1 MMKNIRHIITSVF
14 LLLLTGMQIHAQEGL
29 TITGKV
35 TDESNQ
41 PLAGAYVMETGSG
54 SNGALTD
61 MEGNYSIT
69 LKGKGDLQ
77 FSFLSYRTL
86 TVKVAGRASI
96 NVKMEP
102 EHTQLETAVAIGYG
116 TAKKADLTGAV
127 SVVDVS
133 AAQASPLQDVGQML
147 QGRIA
152 GADILSG
159 SGELGE
165 SASIQIRGARSITA
179 GNEPLII
186 VDGVMDAVS
195 SLSDLNPS
203 DIVSISVLKDVS
215 STAIYGSRGANGVIL
230 VTTDS
235 PKQKDT
241 KIDVIIKSV
250 TGFSHIAGTL
260 DIMNASEY
268 ATWWNMIKLIEPFQ
282 AGNPAPDINPWN
294 PGPGYPFENPAA
306 EGKGTDWIKLLSQ
319 TGLYNDQYAM
329 IKGRHGNTT
338 VSASLGYNWTKGI
351 VLGSDY
357 KRYTGRVNVDSKISR
372 ILTLGVKA
380 SYIYFDV
387 KRTGAKVTGTDTS
400 AAVYLNPLLNKDST
414 FNRYG
419 LLESDGQ
426 IFDNPY
432 QRAKHVTNIADKW
445 ILGIHPYIT
454 LNFRKGFTLKS
465 TFSFTHEN
473 HFTDRYSPSYMPVA
487 QASESGAFASRAYDD
502 YQRYRNETTL
512 QWKRSFKRHNI
523 DAVAGF
529 SASSNKNTTSVYY
542 GTGFIDDDVKFEDMA
557 GIFNS
562 ANYLMGTGKSVRNT
576 MSAFGRIGY
585 NYDRRYYLTLT
596 ARADGAS
603 NFSASHKWGFFPAAA
618 FRWTIKNEDFLLH
631 ATWLNDLSLRLSAG
645 RSGNDAIS
653 AYKSLNL
660 VNTGRGSWVFGHQ
673 YNLTS
678 YPQQIANRELTWET
692 TDSFNLGLNF
702 EAFRSRLKI
711 EADLYWSRTSDL
723 LLTVKQ
729 SQVIGYDKYLDN
741 FGNTENYG
749 VEVTISSDNIR
760 RKNFVWSTD
769 LIISHNTQTVTDSGA
784 GDEVVPTYTKGTQY
798 LYGYRTGYPVNSLW
812 GYKYGGVWH
821 NQAELDRNRYT
832 NMYVSTIKDG
842 ANGSNLG
849 RAKYYDINGDGNL
862 DENDV
867 VYLGNTDPVVYGGF
881 QNDFTLFGKFN
892 ISTFFSYSLGGKMY
906 NLQEF
911 QLGSSGAYY
920 NKYRYMLN
928 AWHPTR
934 NPDSDIPMPKW
945 SDGIISDRFI
955 HDASFLRLKTV
966 SVSYTLNLAR
976 WSKTFKT
983 LKMGLTGENLFLL
996 KYYNGFDPDVSTSST
1011 VRRLDSGSFPRPRT
1025 YTVNLQLNF

>member
-1 MMKNIRHIITSVF
+1 M
-14 LLLLTGMQIHAQEGL
+14 LLMLSSLHIHAQDAVSV
-29 TITGKV
+29 TGKV
-35 TDESNQ
+35 TDENGQ
-41 PLAGAYVMETGSG
+41 PLAGAYVMETGAG
-54 SNGALTD
+54 GNGTLTD
-61 MEGNYSIT
+61 IDGAYTIT
-69 LKGKGDLQ
+69 MKNKGDLQ
-77 FSFLSYRTL
+77 FSFLSYKTL
-86 TVKVAGRASI
+86 TVKVGGRGTI
-96 NVKMEP
+96 NVKLDP

-127 SVVDVS
+127 SVVDIN
-133 AAQASPLQDVGQML
+133 AAAASPLQDVGQML

-152 GADILSG
+152 GADIMSG

-186 VDGVMDAVS
+186 VDGIMDAVS
-195 SLSDLNPS
+195 SLSDINPS

-241 KIDVIIKSV
+241 KIDVILKSV
-250 TGFSHIAGTL
+250 TGFSHIAGRL
-260 DIMNASEY
+260 DIMDASEY
-268 ATWWNMIKLIEPFQ
+268 ATWWNMVKLIQPFQ
-282 AGNPAPDINPWN
+282 EGKTAPDLDPRN

-306 EGKGTDWIKLLSQ
+306 EGKGTDWIDLLSQ

-338 VSASLGYNWTKGI
+338 VSASLGYNWTKGV

-357 KRYTGRVNVDSKISR
+357 KRYTARINVDSKISSL
-372 ILTLGVKA
+372 LTLGVKA

-387 KRTGAKVTGTDTS
+387 KRTGAKVTGTDTN
-400 AAVYLNPLLNKDST
+400 AAVYLNPLLNAEST

-419 LLESDGQ
+419 LQESDGQ

-432 QRAKHVTNIADKW
+432 QRAKHVTNGADKW

-454 LNFRKGFTLKS
+454 LNFRKGFTFKS

-487 QASESGAFASRAYDD
+487 QASQSGAFASRAYDD

-512 QWKRSFKRHNI
+512 TWRRSFKKNNLE
-523 DAVAGF
+523 AVAGF
-529 SASSNKNTTSVYY
+529 SASMNKDATSVYY
-542 GTGFIDDDVKFEDMA
+542 GTGFIDDNVKFEDMA
-557 GIFNS
+557 GMMNS
-562 ANYLMGTGKSVRNT
+562 TNYFMASALKIKNT
-576 MSAFGRIGY
+576 MSAFGRFNY
-585 NYDRRYYLTLT
+585 NYDRRYYITLT

-618 FRWTIKNEDFLLH
+618 FRWTIKNESFLLN

-653 AYKSLNL
+653 AYRSLNL
-660 VNTGRGSWVFGHQ
+660 VDTGKSSWVFGHQ

-678 YPQQIANRELTWET
+678 YPNQIANKDLTWET

-711 EADLYWSRTSDL
+711 ETDLYWSRTSDL

-729 SQVIGYDKYLDN
+729 SQVIGYDTYLDN

-749 VEVTISSDNIR
+749 IEVTISSDNIR
-760 RKNFVWSTD
+760 RKNFIWSTD
-769 LIISHNTQTVTDSGA
+769 FIISHNTQLVTDSGA

-798 LYGYRTGYPVNSLW
+798 LYGYKTGFPVNSLW

-821 NQAELDRNRYT
+821 NQEELDRNRYT
-832 NMYVSTIKDG
+832 HMYASTIKDG

-862 DENDV
+862 DERDV
-867 VYLGNTDPVVYGGF
+867 VYLGNTDPVIYGGF
-881 QNDFTLFGKFN
+881 QNDFTLFSKFN
-892 ISTFFSYSLGGKMY
+892 ISTFISYSLGGKMY

-911 QLGSSGAYY
+911 QLGSSGAYH

-934 NPDSDIPMPKW
+934 NPDSDIPMPNS
-945 SDGIISDRFI
+945 SDGLVSDKYI

-966 SVSYTLNLAR
+966 SLSYNLNLAR

-983 LKMGLTGENLFLL
+983 LKVGLTGENLFLL
-996 KYYNGFDPDVSTSST
+996 KYYNGFDPDVSTSAT
-1011 VRRLDSGSFPRPRT
+1011 ARRVDAGSFPRPRT